1 MRSGEKQAPQ
11 NHREKTRGQVALS
24 EARKQKLVAW
34 IPALVGGTYDFSST
48 ISEAPL
54 KRYPIQTIPIR
65 RRNACIPA
73 LLNAPSFPF
82 RQRAQL
88 HFLDM

>member
-34 IPALVGGTYDFSST
+34 IPALVGGAFEFSRLL
-48 ISEAPL
+48 A
-54 KRYPIQTIPIR
+54 KR
-65 RRNACIPA
+65 
-73 LLNAPSFPF
+73 F
-82 RQRAQL
+82 
-88 HFLDM
+88 